1 MKYLLKRWVSSMNM
15 DNFWKVTKFTVAQ
28 QVKGKAF
35 KVSTTII
42 LITVLILTSL
52 INFIPAIFGKDDD
65 NKETANGSMNIGI
78 ETAYY
83 MDDSDL
89 GIDLKPEIAE
99 VFPNLNFEKAIET
112 RATILEKLE
121 TTEDKMVLVS
131 ISNENLGYYVEVITP
146 TSDSVSSEHGQMLA
160 EAISS
165 VLNNGRLISAGVSS
179 EDLGKLSTPINTQ
192 VFTAGDVDDTFEDMI
207 IKMVFPMVACMLLFY
222 VIYFYG
228 YWVASSIVAE
238 KTSRVMEL
246 LLTSTKPME
255 LVVGKCVGMGF
266 LAITQFASIL
276 LTSYISFIGSGAIV
290 KKFIDTSANIF
301 DISAVLGKI
310 PVLQV
315 ILIILF
321 FILGYV
327 LYAVINALVGATIS
341 KLEDLNTAIMPVSF
355 ISIIGFYLAYAAIMS
370 PESVIGTIATY
381 VPFSAPFYI
390 PSMILSGAVG
400 IVEMSVSLLILISTI
415 VVLTLFTARVY
426 SVVILHTGNRLK
438 MKDLFAI
445 FGNEK

>member
-1 MKYLLKRWVSSMNM
+1 
-15 DNFWKVTKFTVAQ
+15 
-28 QVKGKAF
+28 
-35 KVSTTII
+35 
-42 LITVLILTSL
+42 
-52 INFIPAIFGKDDD
+52 
-65 NKETANGSMNIGI
+65 
-78 ETAYY
+78 
-83 MDDSDL
+83 
-89 GIDLKPEIAE
+89 
-99 VFPNLNFEKAIET
+99 
-112 RATILEKLE
+112 
-121 TTEDKMVLVS
+121 
-131 ISNENLGYYVEVITP
+131 
-146 TSDSVSSEHGQMLA
+146 
-160 EAISS
+160 
-165 VLNNGRLISAGVSS
+165 
-179 EDLGKLSTPINTQ
+179 
-192 VFTAGDVDDTFEDMI
+192 
-207 IKMVFPMVACMLLFY
+207 
-222 VIYFYG
+222 
-228 YWVASSIVAE
+228 
-238 KTSRVMEL
+238 
-246 LLTSTKPME
+246 
-255 LVVGKCVGMGF
+255 MGF
-266 LAITQFASIL
+266 LAIAQFASIL

>member
-1 MKYLLKRWVSSMNM
+1 MSM

-42 LITVLILTSL
+42 LIAVLILTSL
-52 INFIPAIFGKDDD
+52 INFIPAFSGKDDD
-65 NKETANGSMNIGI
+65 NKEATNGNMNVGI

-83 MDDSDL
+83 MDDSNL
-89 GIDLKPEIAE
+89 GIDLEPSIKAVLPS
-99 VFPNLNFEKAIET
+99 LKFEKATES
-112 RATILEKLE
+112 RASILEKLQ
-121 TTEDKMVLVS
+121 TTEDKTVLVS
-131 ISNENLGYYVEVITP
+131 ISNEAVGYYVEVITP
-146 TSDSVSSEHGQMLA
+146 TSKT
-160 EAISS
+160 
-165 VLNNGRLISAGVSS
+165 VSS
-179 EDLGKLSTPINTQ
+179 EDGQILAQAVSNVLNSSRLINAGVSQEELEKLSTPINTQ
-192 VFTAGDVDDTFEDMI
+192 VFTAGDQDDTFEDII
-207 IKMVFPMVACMLLFY
+207 IKSVFPMMACMLLFY
-222 VIYFYG
+222 IIYFYG

-276 LTSYISFIGSGAIV
+276 LTAYISFVGSGAIV

-301 DISAVLGKI
+301 NISAILGRI
-310 PVLQV
+310 PVLQI

-327 LYAVINALVGATIS
+327 LYAILNALVGATIS
-341 KLEDLNTAIMPVSF
+341 KLEDLNTALMPISF
-355 ISIIGFYLAYAAIMS
+355 ISIIGFYLAFAAIMA
-370 PESVIGTIATY
+370 PESTIGTIATY

-390 PSMILSGAVG
+390 PSMILSGTVG
-400 IVEMSVSLLILISTI
+400 MVEMGISLLILISTI
-415 VVLTLFTARVY
+415 IVLTLFTARIY

-438 MKDLFAI
+438 IKDLFTI

>member
-1 MKYLLKRWVSSMNM
+1 M

-35 KVSTTII
+35 KISTTII

-52 INFIPAIFGKDDD
+52 INFIPAFSGKDEDS
-65 NKETANGSMNIGI
+65 KEATNGTMNVGI

-89 GIDLKPEIAE
+89 GIDLEPAIKA
-99 VFPNLNFEKAIET
+99 VLPNLKFEKATEST
-112 RATILEKLE
+112 ASILEKLQ
-121 TTEDKMVLVS
+121 TTEDKTVLVS
-131 ISNENLGYYVEVITP
+131 ISNEAVGYYVEVITP
-146 TSDSVSSEHGQMLA
+146 TSN
-160 EAISS
+160 I
-165 VLNNGRLISAGVSS
+165 VSS
-179 EDLGKLSTPINTQ
+179 EDGQILAQAVSNVLNNSRLINAGVSQEDLEKLSTPINTQ
-192 VFTAGDVDDTFEDMI
+192 VFTAGDQDDTFEDII
-207 IKMVFPMVACMLLFY
+207 IKSVFPMVACMLLFY
-222 VIYFYG
+222 IIYFYG

-276 LTSYISFIGSGAIV
+276 LTAYISFVGSGAIV

-301 DISAVLGKI
+301 DISAILGRI
-310 PVLQV
+310 PVLQL
-315 ILIILF
+315 ISIILF

-327 LYAVINALVGATIS
+327 LYAVLNALVGATIS
-341 KLEDLNTAIMPVSF
+341 KLEDLNTALMPISF
-355 ISIIGFYLAYAAIMS
+355 ISIMAFYLAFAAIMA
-370 PESVIGTIATY
+370 PESTIGTIATY

-390 PSMILSGAVG
+390 PSMILSGTVG
-400 IVEMSVSLLILISTI
+400 MVEMGVSLLILISTI
-415 VVLTLFTARVY
+415 VVLTLFTARIY

-438 MKDLFAI
+438 IKDLFTI

>member
-1 MKYLLKRWVSSMNM
+1 MNM

-28 QVKGKAF
+28 QVKGKSF

-42 LITVLILTSL
+42 LIAVLILTSL
-52 INFIPAIFGKDDD
+52 INFIPAFSGKDDD
-65 NKETANGSMNIGI
+65 NKEATNGTMNVGI

-89 GIDLKPEIAE
+89 GIDLEPSIKA
-99 VFPNLNFEKAIET
+99 VLPNLKFEKATES
-112 RATILEKLE
+112 RASILEKLQ
-121 TTEDKMVLVS
+121 TTEDKTVLVS
-131 ISNENLGYYVEVITP
+131 ISNEAVGYYVEVITP
-146 TSDSVSSEHGQMLA
+146 TG
-160 EAISS
+160 
-165 VLNNGRLISAGVSS
+165 NTVSS
-179 EDLGKLSTPINTQ
+179 EDGQILAQAVSNVLNSSRLINAGVSQEDLEKLSTPINTQ
-192 VFTAGDVDDTFEDMI
+192 VFTAGAQDDTFEDII
-207 IKMVFPMVACMLLFY
+207 IKSVFPMVACMLLFY
-222 VIYFYG
+222 IIYFYG

-276 LTSYISFIGSGAIV
+276 LTAYISFVGSGAIV

-301 DISAVLGKI
+301 DISAILGRI
-310 PVLQV
+310 PVLQL

-327 LYAVINALVGATIS
+327 LYAVLNALVGATIS
-341 KLEDLNTAIMPVSF
+341 KLEDLNTALMPISF
-355 ISIIGFYLAYAAIMS
+355 ISIIAFYLAFAAIMA
-370 PESVIGTIATY
+370 PESTIGTIATY

-390 PSMILSGAVG
+390 PSMILSGTVG
-400 IVEMSVSLLILISTI
+400 MVEMGVSLLILISTI
-415 VVLTLFTARVY
+415 IVLTLFTARIY

-438 MKDLFAI
+438 IKDLFTI

>member
-1 MKYLLKRWVSSMNM
+1 MKM

-42 LITVLILTSL
+42 LIAVLILTSL
-52 INFIPAIFGKDDD
+52 INFIPAILGKNDDS
-65 NKETANGSMNIGI
+65 KKTANDGKEIGI

-89 GIDLKPEIAE
+89 KVDLEAGLKVA
-99 VFPNLNFEKAIET
+99 FPNLNLEKATES
-112 RATILEKLE
+112 RGAILEKLK
-121 TTEDKMVLVS
+121 TSEDKMVLVS
-131 ISNENLGYYVEVITP
+131 ISNESVGYYVEVITP
-146 TSDSVSSEHGQMLA
+146 TSDT
-160 EAISS
+160 
-165 VLNNGRLISAGVSS
+165 VSS
-179 EDLGKLSTPINTQ
+179 EDGQILAETISSILNNSRLINAGVSQEELGKLSTPINTQ
-192 VFTAGDVDDTFEDMI
+192 VFTAGDEDDTLEDMI
-207 IKMVFPMVACMLLFY
+207 VKMVFPMVACMLLFY
-222 VIYFYG
+222 IIYFYG

-276 LTSYISFIGSGAIV
+276 LTAYISFVGSGAIV

-370 PESVIGTIATY
+370 PESVIAKIATY

-390 PSMILSGAVG
+390 PSMILSETVG
-400 IVEMSVSLLILISTI
+400 IVQMGVSLLILIATI

-438 MKDLFAI
+438 IKDLFTI

>member
-1 MKYLLKRWVSSMNM
+1 MNM

-42 LITVLILTSL
+42 LIAVLILTSL
-52 INFIPAIFGKDDD
+52 INFIPAFSGKDDD
-65 NKETANGSMNIGI
+65 NKEATNGTMNVGI

-83 MDDSDL
+83 MDDSNL
-89 GIDLKPEIAE
+89 GIDLEPSIKAVLPS
-99 VFPNLNFEKAIET
+99 LKFEKATES
-112 RATILEKLE
+112 RASILEKLQ
-121 TTEDKMVLVS
+121 TTEDKTVLVS
-131 ISNENLGYYVEVITP
+131 ISNEAVGYYVEVITP
-146 TSDSVSSEHGQMLA
+146 TS
-160 EAISS
+160 
-165 VLNNGRLISAGVSS
+165 NTVSS
-179 EDLGKLSTPINTQ
+179 EDGQILAQAISNVLNSSRLINAGVSQEDLEKLSTPINTQ
-192 VFTAGDVDDTFEDMI
+192 VFTAGAQDDTFEDII
-207 IKMVFPMVACMLLFY
+207 IKSVFPMMACMLLFY
-222 VIYFYG
+222 IIYFYG

-276 LTSYISFIGSGAIV
+276 LTAYISFVGSGAIV

-301 DISAVLGKI
+301 DISAILGRI
-310 PVLQV
+310 PVLQL

-327 LYAVINALVGATIS
+327 LYAVLNALVGATIS
-341 KLEDLNTAIMPVSF
+341 KLEDLNTALMPISF
-355 ISIIGFYLAYAAIMS
+355 ISIIAFYLAFAAIMA
-370 PESVIGTIATY
+370 PESTIGTIATY

-390 PSMILSGAVG
+390 PSMILSGTVG
-400 IVEMSVSLLILISTI
+400 MVEMGVSLLILISTI
-415 VVLTLFTARVY
+415 IVLTLFTARIY

-438 MKDLFAI
+438 IKDLFTI

>member
-1 MKYLLKRWVSSMNM
+1 MNM

-42 LITVLILTSL
+42 LIAVLILTSL
-52 INFIPAIFGKDDD
+52 INFIPAFSGKDDD
-65 NKETANGSMNIGI
+65 NKEATNGTMNVGI

-83 MDDSDL
+83 MDDSNL
-89 GIDLKPEIAE
+89 GIDLEPSIKAVLPS
-99 VFPNLNFEKAIET
+99 LKFEKATES
-112 RATILEKLE
+112 RASILEKLQ
-121 TTEDKMVLVS
+121 TTEDKTVLVS
-131 ISNENLGYYVEVITP
+131 ISNEAVGYYYVEVITP
-146 TSDSVSSEHGQMLA
+146 TSKT
-160 EAISS
+160 
-165 VLNNGRLISAGVSS
+165 VSS
-179 EDLGKLSTPINTQ
+179 EDGQILAQAVSNVLNSSRLINAGVSQEELEKLSTPINTQ
-192 VFTAGDVDDTFEDMI
+192 VFTAGEQDDTFEDII
-207 IKMVFPMVACMLLFY
+207 IKSVFPMMACMLLFY
-222 VIYFYG
+222 IIYFYG

-276 LTSYISFIGSGAIV
+276 LTAYISFVGSGAIV

-301 DISAVLGKI
+301 DISAILGRI
-310 PVLQV
+310 PVLQL

-327 LYAVINALVGATIS
+327 LYAVLNALVGATIS
-341 KLEDLNTAIMPVSF
+341 KLEDLNTALMPISF
-355 ISIIGFYLAYAAIMS
+355 ISIIAFYLAFAAIMA
-370 PESVIGTIATY
+370 PESTIGTIATY

-390 PSMILSGAVG
+390 PSMILSGTVG
-400 IVEMSVSLLILISTI
+400 MVEMGVSLLILISTI
-415 VVLTLFTARVY
+415 IVLTLFTARIY

-438 MKDLFAI
+438 IKDLFTI

>member
-1 MKYLLKRWVSSMNM
+1 M

-35 KVSTTII
+35 KISTTII

-52 INFIPAIFGKDDD
+52 INFIPAFSGKDEDS
-65 NKETANGSMNIGI
+65 KEATNGTMNVGI

-89 GIDLKPEIAE
+89 GIDLEPAIKA
-99 VFPNLNFEKAIET
+99 VLPNLKFEKATES
-112 RATILEKLE
+112 RASILEKLQ
-121 TTEDKMVLVS
+121 TTEDKTVLVS
-131 ISNENLGYYVEVITP
+131 ISNEAVGYYVEVITP
-146 TSDSVSSEHGQMLA
+146 TSN
-160 EAISS
+160 I
-165 VLNNGRLISAGVSS
+165 VSS
-179 EDLGKLSTPINTQ
+179 EDGQILAQAVSNVLNNSRLINAGVSQEDLEKLSTPINTQ
-192 VFTAGDVDDTFEDMI
+192 VFTAGDQDDTFEDII
-207 IKMVFPMVACMLLFY
+207 IKSVFPMVACMLLFY
-222 VIYFYG
+222 IIYFYG

-276 LTSYISFIGSGAIV
+276 LTAYISFVGSGAIV

-301 DISAVLGKI
+301 DISAILGRI
-310 PVLQV
+310 PVLQL
-315 ILIILF
+315 ISIILF

-327 LYAVINALVGATIS
+327 LYAVLNALVGATIS
-341 KLEDLNTAIMPVSF
+341 KLEDLNTALMPISF
-355 ISIIGFYLAYAAIMS
+355 ISIMAFYLAFAAIMA
-370 PESVIGTIATY
+370 PESTIGTIATY

-390 PSMILSGAVG
+390 PSMILSGTVG
-400 IVEMSVSLLILISTI
+400 MVEMGVSLLILISTI
-415 VVLTLFTARVY
+415 VVLTLFTARIY

-438 MKDLFAI
+438 IKDLFTI

>member
-1 MKYLLKRWVSSMNM
+1 M

-42 LITVLILTSL
+42 LIAVLILISL
-52 INFIPAIFGKDDD
+52 INFIPAFSGKDDD
-65 NKETANGSMNIGI
+65 NKEATNGTMNVEI

-89 GIDLKPEIAE
+89 GVDLEPAIKA
-99 VFPNLNFEKAIET
+99 VLPNLKFEKATES
-112 RATILEKLE
+112 RASILEKLQ
-121 TTEDKMVLVS
+121 TTEDKTVLVS
-131 ISNENLGYYVEVITP
+131 ISNEAVGYYVEVITP
-146 TSDSVSSEHGQMLA
+146 TSSDA
-160 EAISS
+160 
-165 VLNNGRLISAGVSS
+165 VSS
-179 EDLGKLSTPINTQ
+179 EDGQILAQAVSNVLNNSRLINAGVSQDDLEKLSTPINTQ
-192 VFTAGDVDDTFEDMI
+192 VFTAGDQDDTFEDVI
-207 IKMVFPMVACMLLFY
+207 IKRVFPMVACMLLFY
-222 VIYFYG
+222 IIYFYG

-276 LTSYISFIGSGAIV
+276 LTAYISFVGSGAIV

-301 DISAVLGKI
+301 DISAILGRI
-310 PVLQV
+310 PALQL

-327 LYAVINALVGATIS
+327 LYAVLNALVGATIS
-341 KLEDLNTAIMPVSF
+341 KLEDLHTALMPISF
-355 ISIIGFYLAYAAIMS
+355 ISIMAFYLAFAAIMA
-370 PESVIGTIATY
+370 PESAIGTIATY

-390 PSMILSGAVG
+390 PSMILSGTVG
-400 IVEMSVSLLILISTI
+400 VVEMGVSLLILISTI

-438 MKDLFAI
+438 IKDLFTI
-445 FGNEK
+445 FNNEK

>member
-1 MKYLLKRWVSSMNM
+1 M

-42 LITVLILTSL
+42 LIAVLILTSL
-52 INFIPAIFGKDDD
+52 INFIPAFSGKDEDRA
-65 NKETANGSMNIGI
+65 TNGTMNVEI

-89 GIDLKPEIAE
+89 GIDLEPAIKA
-99 VFPNLNFEKAIET
+99 VLPNLKFEKATES
-112 RATILEKLE
+112 RASILEKLQ
-121 TTEDKMVLVS
+121 TTEDKTVLVS
-131 ISNENLGYYVEVITP
+131 ISNEAMGYYVEVITP
-146 TSDSVSSEHGQMLA
+146 TSDA
-160 EAISS
+160 
-165 VLNNGRLISAGVSS
+165 VSS
-179 EDLGKLSTPINTQ
+179 EDGQTLAQAISNVLNNSRLINAGVPQEDLEKLSTPINTQ
-192 VFTAGDVDDTFEDMI
+192 VFTAGDQDDTFEDII
-207 IKMVFPMVACMLLFY
+207 IKSVFPMVACMLLFY
-222 VIYFYG
+222 IIYFYG

-276 LTSYISFIGSGAIV
+276 LTAYISFVGSGAIV

-301 DISAVLGKI
+301 DISAVLGRI
-310 PVLQV
+310 PVLQL

-327 LYAVINALVGATIS
+327 LYAVLNALVGATIS
-341 KLEDLNTAIMPVSF
+341 KLEDLNTALMPISF
-355 ISIIGFYLAYAAIMS
+355 ISIMAFYLAFAAIMA
-370 PESVIGTIATY
+370 PESTIGTIATY

-390 PSMILSGAVG
+390 PSMILSGTVG
-400 IVEMSVSLLILISTI
+400 MVEMGVSLLILIATI

-438 MKDLFAI
+438 IKDLFTI

>member
-1 MKYLLKRWVSSMNM
+1 MNM

-42 LITVLILTSL
+42 LIAVLILTSL
-52 INFIPAIFGKDDD
+52 INFIPAFSGKDDD
-65 NKETANGSMNIGI
+65 NKEATNGTMNVGI

-89 GIDLKPEIAE
+89 GIDLEPSIKA
-99 VFPNLNFEKAIET
+99 VLPNLKFEKATES
-112 RATILEKLE
+112 RASIVEKLQ
-121 TTEDKMVLVS
+121 TTEDKTVLVS
-131 ISNENLGYYVEVITP
+131 ISNEAVGYYVEVITP
-146 TSDSVSSEHGQMLA
+146 TS
-160 EAISS
+160 
-165 VLNNGRLISAGVSS
+165 NTVSS
-179 EDLGKLSTPINTQ
+179 EDGQILAQAVSNVLNSSRLINAGVSQEDLERLSTPINTQ
-192 VFTAGDVDDTFEDMI
+192 VFTAGAQDDTFEDII
-207 IKMVFPMVACMLLFY
+207 IKSVFPMVACMLLFY
-222 VIYFYG
+222 IIYFYG

-276 LTSYISFIGSGAIV
+276 LTAYISFVGSGAIV

-301 DISAVLGKI
+301 DISAILGRI
-310 PVLQV
+310 PVLQL

-327 LYAVINALVGATIS
+327 LYAVLNALVGATIS
-341 KLEDLNTAIMPVSF
+341 KLEDLNTALMPISF
-355 ISIIGFYLAYAAIMS
+355 ISIIAFYLAFAAIMA
-370 PESVIGTIATY
+370 PESTIGTIATY

-390 PSMILSGAVG
+390 PSMILSGTLGMA
-400 IVEMSVSLLILISTI
+400 EMGVSLLILISTI
-415 VVLTLFTARVY
+415 VVLTLFTARIY

-438 MKDLFAI
+438 IKDLFTI

>member
-1 MKYLLKRWVSSMNM
+1 MNM

-42 LITVLILTSL
+42 LIAVLILTSL
-52 INFIPAIFGKDDD
+52 INFIPAFSGKDDD
-65 NKETANGSMNIGI
+65 NKEATNGTMNVGI

-89 GIDLKPEIAE
+89 GIDLEPSIKA
-99 VFPNLNFEKAIET
+99 VLPNLKFEKATES
-112 RATILEKLE
+112 RASILEKLQ
-121 TTEDKMVLVS
+121 TTEDKTVLVS
-131 ISNENLGYYVEVITP
+131 ISNEAVGYYVEVITP
-146 TSDSVSSEHGQMLA
+146 TSKT
-160 EAISS
+160 
-165 VLNNGRLISAGVSS
+165 VSS
-179 EDLGKLSTPINTQ
+179 EDGQILAQAVSNVLNSSRLINAGVSQEELEKLSTPINTQ
-192 VFTAGDVDDTFEDMI
+192 VFTAGAQDDTFEDII
-207 IKMVFPMVACMLLFY
+207 IKSVFPMMACMLLFY
-222 VIYFYG
+222 IIYFYG

-276 LTSYISFIGSGAIV
+276 LTAYISFVGSGAIV

-301 DISAVLGKI
+301 DISAILGRI
-310 PVLQV
+310 PVLQL

-327 LYAVINALVGATIS
+327 LYAVLNALVGATIS
-341 KLEDLNTAIMPVSF
+341 KLEDLNTALMPISF
-355 ISIIGFYLAYAAIMS
+355 ISIIAFYLAFAAIMA
-370 PESVIGTIATY
+370 PESTIGTIATY

-390 PSMILSGAVG
+390 PSMILSGTVG
-400 IVEMSVSLLILISTI
+400 MVEMGVSLLILISTI
-415 VVLTLFTARVY
+415 IVLTLFTARIY

-438 MKDLFAI
+438 IKDLFTI

>member
-1 MKYLLKRWVSSMNM
+1 M

-35 KVSTTII
+35 KISTTII
-42 LITVLILTSL
+42 LIAVLILTSL
-52 INFIPAIFGKDDD
+52 VNFIPAIFSKDDD
-65 NKETANGSMNIGI
+65 SKEATNGIKKIGI

-89 GIDLKPEIAE
+89 KVDLESGLKVA
-99 VFPNLNFEKAIET
+99 FPNLNLKKATES
-112 RATILEKLE
+112 REAILEKLK
-121 TTEDKMVLVS
+121 TLEDKMVLVS
-131 ISNENLGYYVEVITP
+131 ISNENIGYYVEVITP
-146 TSDSVSSEHGQMLA
+146 TSDA
-160 EAISS
+160 
-165 VLNNGRLISAGVSS
+165 VSS
-179 EDLGKLSTPINTQ
+179 EDGQILAETISSILNNSRLIKAGVSQEELGKLSTPINTQ
-192 VFTAGDVDDTFEDMI
+192 VFTAGDEDDTLEDMI

-222 VIYFYG
+222 IIYFYG

-276 LTSYISFIGSGAIV
+276 LTAYISFIGSGAIV

-310 PVLQV
+310 PVVQV
-315 ILIILF
+315 VLIILF

-327 LYAVINALVGATIS
+327 LYAIINALVGATIS

-390 PSMILSGAVG
+390 PSMILSETVG
-400 IVEMSVSLLILISTI
+400 IVQMGVSLLILIATI
-415 VVLTLFTARVY
+415 VVLTLFTAKVY

-438 MKDLFAI
+438 IKDLFTI
-445 FGNEK
+445 FNNEK

>member
-1 MKYLLKRWVSSMNM
+1 MNM

-35 KVSTTII
+35 KVSTIII
-42 LITVLILTSL
+42 LIAVLILTSL
-52 INFIPAIFGKDDD
+52 INFIPAFSGKGDD
-65 NKETANGSMNIGI
+65 NKEATNGTMNVGI

-89 GIDLKPEIAE
+89 GIDLEPAIKAVLPD
-99 VFPNLNFEKAIET
+99 LKFEKATES

-121 TTEDKMVLVS
+121 TKEDKIVLVS
-131 ISNENLGYYVEVITP
+131 ISNEDMGYYVEVITP
-146 TSDSVSSEHGQMLA
+146 TSKT
-160 EAISS
+160 
-165 VLNNGRLISAGVSS
+165 VSS
-179 EDLGKLSTPINTQ
+179 EDGQILAQAVSNVLNNSRLINAGVSQEELEKVSTPINTK
-192 VFTAGDVDDTFEDMI
+192 VFTAGEQDDTFEDII
-207 IKMVFPMVACMLLFY
+207 IKSVFPMMACMLLFY
-222 VIYFYG
+222 IIYFYG

-276 LTSYISFIGSGAIV
+276 LTAYISFVGSGAIV

-301 DISAVLGKI
+301 NISAILGRI
-310 PVLQV
+310 PVLQI

-327 LYAVINALVGATIS
+327 LYAILNALVGATIS
-341 KLEDLNTAIMPVSF
+341 KLEDLNTALMPIQF
-355 ISIIGFYLAYAAIMS
+355 ISIIGFYLAFAAIMA
-370 PESVIGTIATY
+370 PESTIGTIATY

-390 PSMILSGAVG
+390 PSMILSGTIG
-400 IVEMSVSLLILISTI
+400 MVEMGVSLLILISTI
-415 VVLTLFTARVY
+415 IVLTLFTARIY

-438 MKDLFAI
+438 IKDLFTI

>member
-1 MKYLLKRWVSSMNM
+1 MNM
-15 DNFWKVTKFTVAQ
+15 DNFWKVTKFTIAQ

-35 KVSTTII
+35 KISTTII
-42 LITVLILTSL
+42 LIAVLILTSL
-52 INFIPAIFGKDDD
+52 INFIPAISGKDED
-65 NKETANGSMNIGI
+65 NNDSTNGNMSVNI

-89 GIDLKPEIAE
+89 GIGLEPAIKAVLPDLK
-99 VFPNLNFEKAIET
+99 FEKATES

-121 TTEDKMVLVS
+121 TTEDKTVLVS
-131 ISNENLGYYVEVITP
+131 ISNEAIGYYVEVIIP
-146 TSDSVSSEHGQMLA
+146 SNDVVSTEDGQILA
-160 EAISS
+160 QAISNA
-165 VLNNGRLISAGVSS
+165 LNSSRLVNAGVAQ
-179 EDLGKLSTPINTQ
+179 EDLQKLSTPINTQ
-192 VFTAGDVDDTFEDMI
+192 VFTAGDQDDTFEDVI

-222 VIYFYG
+222 IIYFYG

-276 LTSYISFIGSGAIV
+276 LTAYISFVGSGAIV
-290 KKFIDTSANIF
+290 KKFIDTSADIF
-301 DISAVLGKI
+301 DISGILGRI

-315 ILIILF
+315 VLIILF

-327 LYAVINALVGATIS
+327 LYAVLNALVGATIS

-355 ISIIGFYLAYAAIMS
+355 ISIIGFYLAYAAIMA
-370 PESVIGTIATY
+370 PESTIATIATY

-390 PSMILSGAVG
+390 PSMILSGTVG
-400 IVEMSVSLLILISTI
+400 IGAMGISLLILIATI
-415 VVLTLFTARVY
+415 VILTLFTARVY

-438 MKDLFAI
+438 IKDLFNI
-445 FGNEK
+445 FNNEK

>member
-1 MKYLLKRWVSSMNM
+1 MNM

-42 LITVLILTSL
+42 LIAVLILTSL
-52 INFIPAIFGKDDD
+52 INFIPAFSGKDDD
-65 NKETANGSMNIGI
+65 NKEATNGNMNVGI

-83 MDDSDL
+83 MDDSNL
-89 GIDLKPEIAE
+89 GIDLEPSIKAVLPS
-99 VFPNLNFEKAIET
+99 LKFEKATES
-112 RATILEKLE
+112 RASILEKLQ
-121 TTEDKMVLVS
+121 TTEDKTVLVS
-131 ISNENLGYYVEVITP
+131 ISNEAVGYYVEVITP
-146 TSDSVSSEHGQMLA
+146 TSKT
-160 EAISS
+160 
-165 VLNNGRLISAGVSS
+165 VSS
-179 EDLGKLSTPINTQ
+179 EDGQILAQAVSNVLNSNRLINAGVSQEELEKLSTPINTQ
-192 VFTAGDVDDTFEDMI
+192 VFTAGDQDDTFEDII
-207 IKMVFPMVACMLLFY
+207 IKSVFPMMACMLLFY
-222 VIYFYG
+222 IIYFYG

-276 LTSYISFIGSGAIV
+276 LTAYISFVGSGAIV

-301 DISAVLGKI
+301 NISAILGRI
-310 PVLQV
+310 PVLQI

-327 LYAVINALVGATIS
+327 LYAILNALVGATIS
-341 KLEDLNTAIMPVSF
+341 KLEDLNTALMPISF
-355 ISIIGFYLAYAAIMS
+355 ISIIGFYLAFAAIMA
-370 PESVIGTIATY
+370 PESTIGTIATY

-390 PSMILSGAVG
+390 PSMILSGTVG
-400 IVEMSVSLLILISTI
+400 MVEMGISLLILISTI
-415 VVLTLFTARVY
+415 IVLTLFTARIY

-438 MKDLFAI
+438 IKDLFTI

>member
-1 MKYLLKRWVSSMNM
+1 MNM
-15 DNFWKVTKFTVAQ
+15 DNFWKVTKFTVVQ

-35 KVSTTII
+35 KISTTII
-42 LITVLILTSL
+42 LIAVLILTSL
-52 INFIPAIFGKDDD
+52 INFIPAISGKDED
-65 NKETANGSMNIGI
+65 NNNSTNGNISVNI

-89 GIDLKPEIAE
+89 GIELEPAIKAVLPDLK
-99 VFPNLNFEKAIET
+99 FEKATES
-112 RATILEKLE
+112 RATIVEKLE
-121 TTEDKMVLVS
+121 TTEEKTALVS
-131 ISNENLGYYVEVITP
+131 ISNEAMGYYVEVIVP
-146 TSDSVSSEHGQMLA
+146 SSDGVSTEDGQILA
-160 EAISS
+160 QVISS
-165 VLNNGRLISAGVSS
+165 ALNNSRLVNAGVSQ
-179 EDLGKLSTPINTQ
+179 EDLQKLSTPINTQ
-192 VFTAGDVDDTFEDMI
+192 VVTAGDQDDTIEDVI

-222 VIYFYG
+222 IIYFYG

-276 LTSYISFIGSGAIV
+276 LTAYISFVGSGAIV
-290 KKFIDTSANIF
+290 KKFIDTSADIF
-301 DISAVLGKI
+301 DISGILGRI

-315 ILIILF
+315 VLIILF

-327 LYAVINALVGATIS
+327 LYAVLNALVGATIS

-355 ISIIGFYLAYAAIMS
+355 ISIIGFYLAYAAIMA
-370 PESVIGTIATY
+370 PESTIATIATY

-390 PSMILSGAVG
+390 PSMILSGTVG
-400 IVEMSVSLLILISTI
+400 IGAMGISLLILIATI

-438 MKDLFAI
+438 IKDLFNI
-445 FGNEK
+445 FNNEK

>member
-1 MKYLLKRWVSSMNM
+1 M

-35 KVSTTII
+35 KISTTII
-42 LITVLILTSL
+42 LIAVLILTSL
-52 INFIPAIFGKDDD
+52 VNFIPAIFGKDADTKEATNG
-65 NKETANGSMNIGI
+65 NKEIGI

-89 GIDLKPEIAE
+89 KIDLESGLKVA
-99 VFPNLNFEKAIET
+99 FPSLNLKKATES
-112 RATILEKLE
+112 RESILEKLK
-121 TTEDKMVLVS
+121 TMQDKMVLVS
-131 ISNENLGYYVEVITP
+131 ISNENIGYYVEVITP
-146 TSDSVSSEHGQMLA
+146 TSDTVSSEDGQILA
-160 EAISS
+160 ETISS
-165 VLNNGRLISAGVSS
+165 ILNNGRLIKAGVSQ
-179 EDLGKLSTPINTQ
+179 EELGKLSTPINTQ
-192 VFTAGDVDDTFEDMI
+192 VFTAGDEDDTLEDMI

-222 VIYFYG
+222 IIYFYG

-290 KKFIDTSANIF
+290 KKFIDSSANVF

-310 PVLQV
+310 PVIQV

-327 LYAVINALVGATIS
+327 LYAIINALVGATIS

-390 PSMILSGAVG
+390 PSMILSETIG
-400 IVEMSVSLLILISTI
+400 IVQMGVSLLILIVTI
-415 VVLTLFTARVY
+415 IVLTLFTARVY

-438 MKDLFAI
+438 IKDLFTI
-445 FGNEK
+445 FNNEK

>member
-1 MKYLLKRWVSSMNM
+1 MNM

-42 LITVLILTSL
+42 LIAVLILTSL
-52 INFIPAIFGKDDD
+52 INFIPGIWGKNDDSKKTD
-65 NKETANGSMNIGI
+65 NGGKEIGI

-89 GIDLKPEIAE
+89 KIDLESGLKVA
-99 VFPNLNFEKAIET
+99 FPNLNLKKATES
-112 RATILEKLE
+112 RGAILEKLK
-121 TTEDKMVLVS
+121 TSEDKMVLVS
-131 ISNENLGYYVEVITP
+131 ISNESVGYYVEVITP
-146 TSDSVSSEHGQMLA
+146 TGDAVSSEDGQILA
-160 EAISS
+160 ETISS
-165 VLNNGRLISAGVSS
+165 VLNNSRLINAGVSQ
-179 EDLGKLSTPINTQ
+179 EELGKLSTPINTQ
-192 VFTAGDVDDTFEDMI
+192 VFTAGDEEDTLEDMI
-207 IKMVFPMVACMLLFY
+207 VKMVFPMVACMLLFY
-222 VIYFYG
+222 IIYFYG

-276 LTSYISFIGSGAIV
+276 LTAYISFVGSGVIV

-370 PESVIGTIATY
+370 PDSVIAKIATY
-381 VPFSAPFYI
+381 VPFAAPFYI
-390 PSMILSGAVG
+390 PSMILSETVG
-400 IVEMSVSLLILISTI
+400 IVQMGVSLLILIATI

-438 MKDLFAI
+438 IKDLFTI
-445 FGNEK
+445 FNNEK

>member
-1 MKYLLKRWVSSMNM
+1 MSM

-35 KVSTTII
+35 KISTTII
-42 LITVLILTSL
+42 LIAVLILTSL
-52 INFIPAIFGKDDD
+52 VNFIPAIFGKDDD
-65 NKETANGSMNIGI
+65 SKEATNGSKEIGI

-89 GIDLKPEIAE
+89 KVDLESGLKVA
-99 VFPNLNFEKAIET
+99 FPNLNFKKATES
-112 RATILEKLE
+112 RESILEKLK
-121 TTEDKMVLVS
+121 TMEDKMVLVS
-131 ISNENLGYYVEVITP
+131 ISNENIGYYVEVITP
-146 TSDSVSSEHGQMLA
+146 TSDA
-160 EAISS
+160 
-165 VLNNGRLISAGVSS
+165 VSS
-179 EDLGKLSTPINTQ
+179 EDGQILAETISSILNNSRLIKAGVSQEEIGKLSTPINTQ
-192 VFTAGDVDDTFEDMI
+192 VFTAGDEDDTLEDMI

-222 VIYFYG
+222 IIYFYG

-276 LTSYISFIGSGAIV
+276 LTAYISFIGSGAIV

-301 DISAVLGKI
+301 DISTVLGKI
-310 PVLQV
+310 PVVQV
-315 ILIILF
+315 VLIILF

-327 LYAVINALVGATIS
+327 LYAIINALVGATIS
-341 KLEDLNTAIMPVSF
+341 KLEDLNTAIIPVSF

-390 PSMILSGAVG
+390 PSMILSETVG
-400 IVEMSVSLLILISTI
+400 IAQMGISLLILIATI

-438 MKDLFAI
+438 IKDLFTI
-445 FGNEK
+445 FNNEK

>member
-1 MKYLLKRWVSSMNM
+1 MNM

-42 LITVLILTSL
+42 LIAVLILTSL
-52 INFIPAIFGKDDD
+52 INFIPAFSGKDDD
-65 NKETANGSMNIGI
+65 NKEATNGTMNVGI

-83 MDDSDL
+83 MDDSNL
-89 GIDLKPEIAE
+89 GIDLEPSIKAVLPS
-99 VFPNLNFEKAIET
+99 LKFEKATES
-112 RATILEKLE
+112 RASILEKLQ
-121 TTEDKMVLVS
+121 TTEDKTVLVS
-131 ISNENLGYYVEVITP
+131 ISNEAVGYYVEVITP
-146 TSDSVSSEHGQMLA
+146 TS
-160 EAISS
+160 
-165 VLNNGRLISAGVSS
+165 NTVSS
-179 EDLGKLSTPINTQ
+179 EDGQILAQAVSNVLNSSRLINAGVSQEDLEKLSTPINTQ
-192 VFTAGDVDDTFEDMI
+192 VFTAGAQDDTFEDII
-207 IKMVFPMVACMLLFY
+207 IKSVFPMMACMLLFY
-222 VIYFYG
+222 IIYFYG

-276 LTSYISFIGSGAIV
+276 LTAYISFVGSGAIV

-301 DISAVLGKI
+301 DISAILGRI
-310 PVLQV
+310 PVLQL

-327 LYAVINALVGATIS
+327 LYAVLNALVGATIS
-341 KLEDLNTAIMPVSF
+341 KLEDLNTALMPISF
-355 ISIIGFYLAYAAIMS
+355 ISIIAFYLAFAAIMA
-370 PESVIGTIATY
+370 PESTIGTIATY

-390 PSMILSGAVG
+390 PSMILSGTVG
-400 IVEMSVSLLILISTI
+400 MVEMGVSLLILISTI
-415 VVLTLFTARVY
+415 IVLTLFTARIY

-438 MKDLFAI
+438 IKDLFTI

>member
-1 MKYLLKRWVSSMNM
+1 MNM

-42 LITVLILTSL
+42 LIAVLILTSL
-52 INFIPAIFGKDDD
+52 INFIPAILGKNDDS
-65 NKETANGSMNIGI
+65 KKTANDGKEIGI

-89 GIDLKPEIAE
+89 KVDLEAGLKVA
-99 VFPNLNFEKAIET
+99 FPNLNLEKATES
-112 RATILEKLE
+112 RGAILEKLK
-121 TTEDKMVLVS
+121 TSEDKMVLVS
-131 ISNENLGYYVEVITP
+131 ISNESVGYYVEVITP
-146 TSDSVSSEHGQMLA
+146 TSDT
-160 EAISS
+160 
-165 VLNNGRLISAGVSS
+165 VSS
-179 EDLGKLSTPINTQ
+179 EDGQILAETISSILNNSRLINAGVSQEELGKLSTPINTQ
-192 VFTAGDVDDTFEDMI
+192 VFTAGDEDDTLEDMI
-207 IKMVFPMVACMLLFY
+207 VKMVFPMVACMLLFY
-222 VIYFYG
+222 IIYFYG

-276 LTSYISFIGSGAIV
+276 LTAYISFVGSGAIV

-370 PESVIGTIATY
+370 PESVIAKIATY

-390 PSMILSGAVG
+390 PSMILSETVG
-400 IVEMSVSLLILISTI
+400 IVQMGVSLLILIATI

-438 MKDLFAI
+438 IKDLFTI

>member
-1 MKYLLKRWVSSMNM
+1 M

-35 KVSTTII
+35 KISTTII
-42 LITVLILTSL
+42 LIAVLILTSL
-52 INFIPAIFGKDDD
+52 VNFIPAIFGKDDD
-65 NKETANGSMNIGI
+65 SKEATNGSKEIGI

-83 MDDSDL
+83 MNDSDL
-89 GIDLKPEIAE
+89 KVDLESGLKVA
-99 VFPNLNFEKAIET
+99 FPNFKLKKATES
-112 RATILEKLE
+112 REAILEKLK
-121 TTEDKMVLVS
+121 TLEDKMVLVS
-131 ISNENLGYYVEVITP
+131 ISNENIGYYVEVITP
-146 TSDSVSSEHGQMLA
+146 TSDA
-160 EAISS
+160 
-165 VLNNGRLISAGVSS
+165 VSS
-179 EDLGKLSTPINTQ
+179 EDGQILAETISSILNNSRLIKAGVSQEELVKLSTPINTQ
-192 VFTAGDVDDTFEDMI
+192 VFTAGDEDDTLEDMI
-207 IKMVFPMVACMLLFY
+207 IKMVFPMVVCMLLFY
-222 VIYFYG
+222 IIYFYG

-276 LTSYISFIGSGAIV
+276 LTAYISFVGSGAIV

-310 PVLQV
+310 PVIQV
-315 ILIILF
+315 VLIILF

-327 LYAVINALVGATIS
+327 LYAIINALVGATIS

-390 PSMILSGAVG
+390 PSMILSETIG
-400 IVEMSVSLLILISTI
+400 IVQMGVSLLILIATI

-438 MKDLFAI
+438 IKDLFTI
-445 FGNEK
+445 FNNEK

>member
-1 MKYLLKRWVSSMNM
+1 MNM

-42 LITVLILTSL
+42 LIAVLILTSL
-52 INFIPAIFGKDDD
+52 INFIPAFSGKDDD
-65 NKETANGSMNIGI
+65 NKEATNGTMNVGI

-89 GIDLKPEIAE
+89 GIDLEPSIKA
-99 VFPNLNFEKAIET
+99 VLPNLKFEKATES
-112 RATILEKLE
+112 RASILEKLQ
-121 TTEDKMVLVS
+121 TTEDKTVLVS
-131 ISNENLGYYVEVITP
+131 ISNEAVGYYVEVITP
-146 TSDSVSSEHGQMLA
+146 TG
-160 EAISS
+160 
-165 VLNNGRLISAGVSS
+165 NTVSS
-179 EDLGKLSTPINTQ
+179 EDGQILAQAVSNVLNSSRLINAGVSQEDLEKLSTPINTQ
-192 VFTAGDVDDTFEDMI
+192 VFTAGAQDDTFEDII
-207 IKMVFPMVACMLLFY
+207 IKSVFPMVACMLLFY
-222 VIYFYG
+222 IIYFYG

-276 LTSYISFIGSGAIV
+276 LTAYISFVGSGAIV

-301 DISAVLGKI
+301 DISAILGRI
-310 PVLQV
+310 PVLQL

-327 LYAVINALVGATIS
+327 LYAVLNALVGATIS
-341 KLEDLNTAIMPVSF
+341 KLEDLNTALMPISF
-355 ISIIGFYLAYAAIMS
+355 ISIIAFYLAFAAIMA
-370 PESVIGTIATY
+370 PESTIGTIATY

-390 PSMILSGAVG
+390 PSMILSGTVG
-400 IVEMSVSLLILISTI
+400 MVEMGVSLLILISTI
-415 VVLTLFTARVY
+415 IVLTLFTARIY

-438 MKDLFAI
+438 IKDLFTI

>member
-1 MKYLLKRWVSSMNM
+1 M

-42 LITVLILTSL
+42 LIAVLILTSL
-52 INFIPAIFGKDDD
+52 INFIPAFSGKDDD
-65 NKETANGSMNIGI
+65 NKEATNGTMNVGI

-89 GIDLKPEIAE
+89 GIDLEPSIKA
-99 VFPNLNFEKAIET
+99 VLPNLKFEKATES
-112 RATILEKLE
+112 RASIVEKLQ
-121 TTEDKMVLVS
+121 TTEDKTVLVS
-131 ISNENLGYYVEVITP
+131 ISNEAVGYYVEVITP
-146 TSDSVSSEHGQMLA
+146 TS
-160 EAISS
+160 
-165 VLNNGRLISAGVSS
+165 NTVSS
-179 EDLGKLSTPINTQ
+179 EDGQILAQAVSNVLNSSRLINAGVSQEDLERLSTPINTQ
-192 VFTAGDVDDTFEDMI
+192 VFTAGAQDDTFEDII
-207 IKMVFPMVACMLLFY
+207 IKSVFPMVACMLLFY
-222 VIYFYG
+222 IIYFYG

-276 LTSYISFIGSGAIV
+276 LTAYISFVGSGAIV

-301 DISAVLGKI
+301 DISAILGRI
-310 PVLQV
+310 PVLQL

-327 LYAVINALVGATIS
+327 LYAVLNALVGATIS
-341 KLEDLNTAIMPVSF
+341 KLEDLNTALMPISF
-355 ISIIGFYLAYAAIMS
+355 ISIIAFYLAFAAIMA
-370 PESVIGTIATY
+370 PESTIGTIATY

-390 PSMILSGAVG
+390 PSMILSGTLGMA
-400 IVEMSVSLLILISTI
+400 EMGVSLLILISTI
-415 VVLTLFTARVY
+415 VVLTLFTARIY

-438 MKDLFAI
+438 IKDLFTI